1 MDKERTNEPK
11 EILIIA
17 VAAALGITVG
27 YIALGISALPERDGD
42 MDLRVW
48 YLRAGLILIAAW
60 QLLAVFAALVLS
72 FYCSRGF
79 EDASVRRTIKGFIWS
94 VCLLALIILSAGF
107 FVYAD
112 SLPLERKNENGTLT
126 VTEVSLGNVYHT
138 LWKKEGVL
146 ARSYIRVSS
155 ADPDDIDP
163 AVTEE
168 EFQRS
173 RAAREKEE
181 AGTHDGH
188 DASGSRDFHDGSGS
202 GDASGSREFRDGS
215 DSGDATGSRDFRDG
229 SDTGDASGSWDYGDG
244 SDTGDAYGSRDYSG
258 ESYDELY
265 DETYDESYDEGYV
278 SDQYLNDRINDG
290 LVAIF
295 TEEFASKQGYKYE
308 TSWSAKGEAGAVVYE
323 DEAKVRFLRY
333 DRQSDNEKCCL
344 YVYYQAEKEE
354 DGSYSPSDAK
364 ILDMYAYVID
374 SGEVISSGRRA
385 WADAGTEE
393 YRKAVNE

>member
-17 VAAALGITVG
+17 VAAALGITVC

-173 RAAREKEE
+173 RAAREKEK
-181 AGTHDGH
+181 AGSGTHDGH
-188 DASGSRDFHDGSGS
+188 DASGSRDHGDGSDS
-202 GDASGSREFRDGS
+202 GDASGSRDFRDVS
-215 DSGDATGSRDFRDG
+215 DTGDASGSRDYGDG
-229 SDTGDASGSWDYGDG
+229 SDTGDASGSQ
-244 SDTGDAYGSRDYSG
+244 DYSG
-258 ESYDELY
+258 DSYDESYDE
-265 DETYDESYDEGYV
+265 TYDEGYV

-290 LVAIF
+290 LVAVF

>member
-79 EDASVRRTIKGFIWS
+79 EDTSVRRTIKGFIWS

-181 AGTHDGH
+181 AGSGSHDGH
-188 DASGSRDFHDGSGS
+188 DASGSRDHG
-202 GDASGSREFRDGS
+202 DGS
-215 DSGDATGSRDFRDG
+215 DSGDASGSRDFRDG
-229 SDTGDASGSWDYGDG
+229 SDTGDASGSRDYGDG
-244 SDTGDAYGSRDYSG
+244 SDNGDASGSQDYSG
-258 ESYDELY
+258 ESYDE
-265 DETYDESYDEGYV
+265 TYDEGYV

-290 LVAIF
+290 LVAVF